1 MKKENNGFSLIELV
15 IVIFILLIL
24 IVFGLPGFLQ
34 FLEVARFRITGLSL
48 VESYK
53 KCRVSPESTPLI
65 PLIEKVS
72 FTAGTCNDSMAA
84 TINEKC
90 TLEIDLVSGEKKG
103 WPNSYKECLPSKNIN
118 LNTEVEAKKTNS
130 QEKEEEPRI
139 ILPRD
144 ANGDILFSG
153 FSVLSPTAKLDCQ
166 SDLGKVDSIKNEGKE
181 WYEQP
186 GILLSKSNSYS
197 KTRWPN
203 GKSYLSRRPDCL
215 GVEVPASAFVDGKL
229 PKPFEVKEAYMLK
242 GSGYEKNRPYKI
254 NVFDETGRPLMLISP
269 DEHEVDQEAWEKYLS
284 DWGDPYR
291 DPTDRK
297 SLMENIRALNPEFD
311 WSKVTE
317 GVK

>member
-90 TLEIDLVSGEKKG
+90 TFEIDLVSGKKKG
-103 WPNSYKECLPSKNIN
+103 WPNSYKECISSKNIN
-118 LNTEVEAKKTNS
+118 LKTEVEEKKPNS
-130 QEKEEEPRI
+130 QEKEEEPRV

-144 ANGDILFSG
+144 ANGDIIFSAYNG
-153 FSVLSPTAKLDCQ
+153 YSPTAKLNCQ
-166 SDLGKVDSIKNEGKE
+166 ADLGVVDTLKNEGKK

-186 GILLSKSNSYS
+186 RLLLSSSSSYS
-197 KTRWPN
+197 KKIWKN
-203 GKSYLSRRPDCL
+203 GKNYNKIRPDCI
-215 GVEVPASAFVDGKL
+215 GVEVPASSFVDGKL

-242 GSGYEKNRPYKI
+242 GAGWDRRPNKI
-254 NVFDETGRPLMLISP
+254 TAFDENGRPLMLISP

-297 SLMENIRALNPEFD
+297 SLMKNIRALNPEFD